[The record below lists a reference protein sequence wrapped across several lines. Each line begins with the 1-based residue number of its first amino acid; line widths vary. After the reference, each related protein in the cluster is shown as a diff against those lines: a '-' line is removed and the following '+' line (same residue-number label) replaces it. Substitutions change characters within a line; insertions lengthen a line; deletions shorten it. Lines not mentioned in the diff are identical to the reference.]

1 MTYQFDRVRY
11 NERMKWYLHDRFGL
25 FLHFGLYSIP
35 ARGEWVR
42 SDEEMPE
49 EQMCIRD
56 SAHDMLPVHT
66 TRKLGQTKLHQDK
79 RHSKNTNGLA
89 QQHAKVRAKRH
100 GIDKQSTHVHAHQAY
115 LRVHKSKDGQDQEV
129 QDVYKRQ
136 VYRFKEYLR
145 RYPCS

>member
-49 EQMCIRD
+49 ELYQPYFDEFNPYAFDARAWARAAREAGMKY
-56 SAHDMLPVHT
+56 AVLTAKHHDGFASSTPRPPIGNQPRLP
-66 TRKLGQTKLHQDK
+66 LGAISSPSSS
-79 RHSKNTNGLA
+79 RRF
-89 QQHAKVRAKRH
+89 VP
-100 GIDKQSTHVHAHQAY
+100 
-115 LRVHKSKDGQDQEV
+115 RV
-129 QDVYKRQ
+129 
-136 VYRFKEYLR
+136 
-145 RYPCS
+145 